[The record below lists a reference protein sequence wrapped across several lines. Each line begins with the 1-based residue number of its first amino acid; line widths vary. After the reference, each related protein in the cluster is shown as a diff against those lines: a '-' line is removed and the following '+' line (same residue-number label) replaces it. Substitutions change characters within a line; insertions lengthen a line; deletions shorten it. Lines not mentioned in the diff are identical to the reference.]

1 VETNLLE
8 EDRVPSYASAL
19 RRAKVDDVEVVAI
32 INTGA
37 ASSMINRGLLE
48 DIRNVSQASH

>member
-37 ASSMINRGLLE
+37 ASSMIN
-48 DIRNVSQASH
+48 